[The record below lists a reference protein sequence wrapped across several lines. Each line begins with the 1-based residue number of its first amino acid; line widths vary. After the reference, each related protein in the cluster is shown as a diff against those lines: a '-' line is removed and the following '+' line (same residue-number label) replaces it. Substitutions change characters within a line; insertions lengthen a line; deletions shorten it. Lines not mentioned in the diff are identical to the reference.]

1 MRAGARERV
10 EVFLGFSPFP
20 SPKMIGQELDTGI
33 GPSEEA
39 LAAGPILADAGAT
52 TEIVRGLLAE
62 ARREHPDD
70 RMIAGYT
77 FILEGALGT
86 LRLQSSGGDIEG
98 DRAIAEVRRRLD
110 EAVQKGGIAPEVLML
125 MARAFAR
132 AELDPGRTLQ
142 HALRISTVERRAFS
156 HFQSW

>member
-1 MRAGARERV
+1 MMPRTAIAQIA
-10 EVFLGFSPFP
+10 
-20 SPKMIGQELDTGI
+20 KMIGQELDTGI

-52 TEIVRGLLAE
+52 TEIVRGLFAE

-110 EAVQKGGIAPEVLML
+110 DAVQKGGIAPEVLML